1 MLIGCAQV
9 PIDDQNQSLEL
20 QRDTLQNIGYEQIY
34 QDQISGTEAEH
45 PSLKQAIEYA
55 RAGDTLVVR
64 RQERQSRSLKDLI
77 VMFSQLVM
85 AIPSW
90 YKELSF
96 SLPFQSKLEDNN
108 RPSSFGINRK

>member
-1 MLIGCAQV
+1 MLIGYAQV

-20 QRDTLQNIGYEQIY
+20 QRDTLQNIGCEQIF
-34 QDQISGTEAEH
+34 QDQISGTETGR
-45 PSLKQAIEYA
+45 PGLKQAIEYA

-64 RQERQSRSLKDLI
+64 RQERLSRSLKNLI
-77 VMFSQLVM
+77 VMFTRLVM

-90 YKELSF
+90 YKGLSF
-96 SLPFQSKLEDNN
+96 SLPFQSKLEDDN